1 MAKAREDR
9 FMQLEKSGT
18 VVITGA
24 DGALGG
30 AAFKH
35 FATQGL
41 HVIGTAYT
49 AHSVQS
55 LTKTAESNRW
65 STEVHQLDLGSHKE
79 CQTFAEKITGAHPQI
94 KLLFNAAGGFRYTST
109 VDCSQKDFEFL
120 MQANFYSC
128 WHLAKFF
135 VPKMQK
141 QDSGRIVFVSS
152 RKTQEAGQANFGIY
166 TASKAALDA
175 MVRGLADELKGS
187 KLTVNLIAPTVID
200 TPANRNDMPGADTS
214 KWVTTDDI
222 LNAVEFLIS
231 KAAGSVNGSTIVVGG
246 GL

>member
-1 MAKAREDR
+1 
-9 FMQLEKSGT
+9 MQQQKGGT
-18 VVITGA
+18 VIIAGA

-35 FATQGL
+35 FAALGL
-41 HVIGTAYT
+41 RVVGTAFS
-49 AHSVQS
+49 AEAVKS
-55 LTKTAESNRW
+55 LTQAAKDNRW
-65 STEVHQLDLGSHKE
+65 QADVHQLDLGSFTQ
-79 CQTFAEKITGAHPQI
+79 CQAFAETVTKAHPQI
-94 KLLFNAAGGFRYTST
+94 QLLFNAAGGFRYTST
-109 VDCSQKDFEFL
+109 VECSQKDFEFL
-120 MQANFYSC
+120 MHANFYSC

-135 VPKMQK
+135 VPTMQK
-141 QDSGRIVFVSS
+141 QDSGRIVFVTS

-200 TPANRNDMPGADTS
+200 TPANRKDMPGADTS

-222 LNAVEFLIS
+222 LNAVTFLS
-231 KAAGSVNGSTIVVGG
+231 SDAAAAVNGSTIVVGG

>member
-1 MAKAREDR
+1 
-9 FMQLEKSGT
+9 MQQQKSGT
-18 VVITGA
+18 IVIAGA

-35 FATQGL
+35 FAAQGF
-41 HVIGTAYT
+41 HVIGTTFT
-49 AHSVQS
+49 ADSGHNLS
-55 LTKTAESNRW
+55 KDADANRW
-65 STEVHQLDLGSHKE
+65 SAEVHQLDLGSFDQ
-79 CQTFAEKITGAHPQI
+79 CQKFAEKITTGHSHI

-109 VDCSQKDFEFL
+109 IDCSQKDFAFL

-141 QDSGRIVFVSS
+141 QDSGRIIFVTS

-175 MVRGLADELKGS
+175 MVRGPS
-187 KLTVNLIAPTVID
+187 
-200 TPANRNDMPGADTS
+200 
-214 KWVTTDDI
+214 
-222 LNAVEFLIS
+222 
-231 KAAGSVNGSTIVVGG
+231 
-246 GL
+246 

>member
-1 MAKAREDR
+1 
-9 FMQLEKSGT
+9 MQQQKSGT
-18 VVITGA
+18 IVIAGA

-35 FATQGL
+35 FAAQGF
-41 HVIGTAYT
+41 HVIGTTFT
-49 AHSVQS
+49 ADSGHNLS
-55 LTKTAESNRW
+55 KDAAANGW
-65 STEVHQLDLGSHKE
+65 SAEVHQLDLGSFDQ
-79 CQTFAEKITGAHPQI
+79 CQTFAEKITKGHSHI

-109 VDCSQKDFEFL
+109 VDCSQKDFAFL

-141 QDSGRIVFVSS
+141 QDSGRIIFVTS

-175 MVRGLADELKGS
+175 MVRGLADELKSS

-200 TPANRNDMPGADTS
+200 TPANRKDMPNADTS
-214 KWVTTDDI
+214 KWVTTGDI
-222 LNAVEFLIS
+222 LNAVEFLS
-231 KAAGSVNGSTIVVGG
+231 SDAARSVNGSTIVVGG